1 MAVFRTERRSQ
12 RATGLDLWPTDDL
25 VDALL
30 DGQLAAAAAAHAAAA
45 VVTSAV
51 DAMAARLAAG
61 GRLAYAG
68 AGTSGRLAV
77 LDGIELVPTFGWPRE
92 RLVYFL
98 AGGDRA
104 MVDAVEGAEDDAEDG
119 RNQVEAAA
127 LGSSEVL
134 ISVAASG
141 HTPFTVAAQ
150 RAARAAGSLTIAV
163 CSDPESPLAAGADHA
178 IAVDSGAELIAGS
191 TRMRAGTA
199 QKALLNTLSTALMVR
214 LGRVHDGY
222 MIAVQPTNRKLR
234 ERAADIVVRLAKC
247 DDETARRALAEAEG
261 SVALAVLIGVGAS
274 PDRARRLL
282 TDFDGRLRPAL
293 ERLHAGAEQP

>member
-1 MAVFRTERRSQ
+1 MAVFRTERQSG
-12 RATGLDLWPTDDL
+12 RAAGLDLWPTDEV

-30 DGQLAAAAAAHAAAA
+30 DGQLAATAA
-45 VVTSAV
+45 VHATSGAVTAAV
-51 DAMAARLAAG
+51 DAMAGRLAAG

-77 LDGIELVPTFGWPRE
+77 LDGIELEPTFGWPRD

-119 RNQVEAAA
+119 RLRVEASA
-127 LGSSEVL
+127 LGPADVL
-134 ISVAASG
+134 VSVAASG

-150 RAARAAGSLTIAV
+150 KAARAAGSLTVAV
-163 CSDPESPLAAGADHA
+163 CSDPDSPLAVGADHA

-199 QKALLNTLSTALMVR
+199 QKALLNTLSTAVMVR
-214 LGRVHDGY
+214 LGRVYDGY

-234 ERAADIVVRLAKC
+234 RRAADIVMRLAGC
-247 DDETARRALAEAEG
+247 DDETAQQAMAEAEG
-261 SVALAVLIGVGAS
+261 AVALAVLIGAGAPS
-274 PDRARRLL
+274 DRARTLL
-282 TDFDGRLRPAL
+282 AAADGRLRPAL
-293 ERLHAGAEQP
+293 DRLRADADQP